1 MQEEQCS
8 RSTSFGSFSTA
19 SVRAIEAE
27 DSAQGDASGAY
38 CRGLFLSFIC
48 FLLIS
53 RSVTTGQ
60 KREGKGREGKGG
72 EGRGGEGRGGEGKG
86 GEGITEEGREEGR
99 AGKGRQ
105 GKGGQASLYVMPW
118 LMP

>member
-53 RSVTTGQ
+53 SSVTTGQ
-60 KREGKGREGKGG
+60 KKGG
-72 EGRGGEGRGGEGKG
+72 EGRGRDKGRGKG
-86 GEGITEEGREEGR
+86 
-99 AGKGRQ
+99 
-105 GKGGQASLYVMPW
+105 
-118 LMP
+118 